1 MAPGQGAK
9 SKAAPPSAAAPG
21 GSVRSAG
28 QHLAELNQ
36 RSAKLGSWNIVVFQ
50 PKVEKYTYKDKSTGE
65 QKRGESFKC
74 LLVSVE
80 DPSCYIQA
88 RVALR
93 GDNREP
99 LQKAVSK
106 FDGNKCFRM
115 SQVEFYPNA
124 AQAYLHAPLKLV
136 VNLSRTKFD
145 PVMNRTDGQEFQAQP
160 AMTLSE
166 IQELQQNQF
175 FDATALVATLASL
188 E

>member
-1 MAPGQGAK
+1 MRKLLDQSRRILFFVSDYSHASSNSQIDVRSQHCLAFAQDFSEPHKMASGQGAK
-9 SKAAPPSAAAPG
+9 SKAAPPSAAASG
-21 GSVRSAG
+21 GSVRCAG

-36 RSAKLGSWNIVVFQ
+36 RSAKLGSWNIAVFQ
-50 PKVEKYTYKDKSTGE
+50 PKVEKYSYKDKSTGE

-99 LQKAVSK
+99 LQKAVAK
-106 FDGNKCFRM
+106 FGGNKCFRI

-124 AQAYLHAPLKLV
+124 AQA
-136 VNLSRTKFD
+136 
-145 PVMNRTDGQEFQAQP
+145 
-160 AMTLSE
+160 
-166 IQELQQNQF
+166 
-175 FDATALVATLASL
+175 
-188 E
+188 